1 MDLEPTPQPVDAERT
16 EQPTVAADTAVSV
29 PEDHAKEPL
38 VPASEQQPNIQLPSS
53 SSSSSSSTIEPD
65 VNQTKV
71 GGLDKVIEQEETDI
85 ILKRLYSKSEFY
97 AGCLE
102 DKLERNLLRAKELK
116 DKKSECGEL
125 NPLESHELED
135 IMNNIALANREI
147 ECHIASLARDK
158 ERELR
163 KKSAELRKLEKLR
176 DNVGESSTSLV
187 PALPES
193 SSHVSTS
200 DSNSS
205 EAEPIEELSMA
216 MREKA
221 EVEKEFERCRKEVV
235 MASNELTTTTK
246 ELDARDNDAQKI
258 FFGKEEAWEIVK
270 QTSINANK
278 RKQEIEEDARK
289 AAEEFDRNNIGGNI
303 SEKDRDN
310 LKEELAGIPEL
321 NNIHLAAIAEY
332 QKTIDNTNSKVM
344 NKDNAKIRKKELDD
358 KIGANNKNAERIN
371 DKIAANNEYVKK
383 KVEFDKKWNDIRNAA
398 NNEASKAVKL
408 FEQVDAELAEAVAE
422 YDKVFYRDVKVKDQA
437 NDKVTQAV
445 RARDAAERR
454 DAAAKEAIFRG
465 LIKVIANKDYEDN
478 RVLQEIQKIG
488 DEQSRMVERRSIINY
503 RQTEIDKLYEEALV
517 HKKELAKDKSGIEE
531 ELKKR
536 DIDLAK
542 EQEELKFVSKDLD
555 DYNYNDAMV
564 IEHKK
569 SCIEQSEICI
579 ENLNKERE
587 LYLEKLAKVTKD
599 LDVAGVEVDE
609 LREPIVRLD
618 NERAMCNDQ
627 LIRWKRQKKKLGWK
641 MRIIVLLLSL
651 L

>member
-1 MDLEPTPQPVDAERT
+1 MMPR
-16 EQPTVAADTAVSV
+16 
-29 PEDHAKEPL
+29 
-38 VPASEQQPNIQLPSS
+38 
-53 SSSSSSSTIEPD
+53 
-65 VNQTKV
+65 
-71 GGLDKVIEQEETDI
+71 
-85 ILKRLYSKSEFY
+85 RF
-97 AGCLE
+97 
-102 DKLERNLLRAKELK
+102 
-116 DKKSECGEL
+116 
-125 NPLESHELED
+125 
-135 IMNNIALANREI
+135 
-147 ECHIASLARDK
+147 
-158 ERELR
+158 
-163 KKSAELRKLEKLR
+163 
-176 DNVGESSTSLV
+176 
-187 PALPES
+187 
-193 SSHVSTS
+193 
-200 DSNSS
+200 
-205 EAEPIEELSMA
+205 
-216 MREKA
+216 
-221 EVEKEFERCRKEVV
+221 
-235 MASNELTTTTK
+235 
-246 ELDARDNDAQKI
+246 

-408 FEQVDAELAEAVAE
+408 FEQVDAELAKAVAE
-422 YDKVFYRDVKVKDQA
+422 YDKVFYHDVKVKDQA

>member
-1 MDLEPTPQPVDAERT
+1 MPR
-16 EQPTVAADTAVSV
+16 
-29 PEDHAKEPL
+29 
-38 VPASEQQPNIQLPSS
+38 
-53 SSSSSSSTIEPD
+53 
-65 VNQTKV
+65 
-71 GGLDKVIEQEETDI
+71 
-85 ILKRLYSKSEFY
+85 RF
-97 AGCLE
+97 
-102 DKLERNLLRAKELK
+102 
-116 DKKSECGEL
+116 
-125 NPLESHELED
+125 
-135 IMNNIALANREI
+135 
-147 ECHIASLARDK
+147 
-158 ERELR
+158 
-163 KKSAELRKLEKLR
+163 
-176 DNVGESSTSLV
+176 
-187 PALPES
+187 
-193 SSHVSTS
+193 
-200 DSNSS
+200 
-205 EAEPIEELSMA
+205 
-216 MREKA
+216 
-221 EVEKEFERCRKEVV
+221 
-235 MASNELTTTTK
+235 
-246 ELDARDNDAQKI
+246 

-408 FEQVDAELAEAVAE
+408 FEQVDAELAKAVAE
-422 YDKVFYRDVKVKDQA
+422 YDKVFYHDVKVKDQA